1 MPVVH
6 AQQPLNIIN
15 GSKNF
20 ITHGNV
26 GDIAVIMAVTDASKG
41 KRVISAFAIDK
52 SMPGFYASKKENKL
66 GMRCSDTASLTFD
79 NVRVPAS
86 HLIGNEGEGFVQA
99 LQILDGGR
107 ISIAALSVGLA
118 QGALN
123 ASLKYS
129 VERKQFNQRLADMQA
144 IQFKLA
150 KMAMDIEAARLLTYK
165 TAWMRD
171 NGQNITLAASQAK
184 LHASEI
190 AVRVAEE
197 SVQIHGG
204 YGYIKEYPV
213 EKYYRDV
220 KLLTIGE
227 GTSEVQ
233 KLVIAIQLL
242 TD

>member
-1 MPVVH
+1 
-6 AQQPLNIIN
+6 
-15 GSKNF
+15 
-20 ITHGNV
+20 
-26 GDIAVIMAVTDASKG
+26 
-41 KRVISAFAIDK
+41 
-52 SMPGFYASKKENKL
+52 
-66 GMRCSDTASLTFD
+66 MRCSDTASLTFD

-86 HLIGNEGEGFVQA
+86 HLIGNEGEGFIQA

-123 ASLKYS
+123 ASLKYA

-150 KMAMDIEAARLLTYK
+150 KMAMDTEAARLLTYK

-213 EKYYRDV
+213 EKFYRDV

-233 KLVIAIQLL
+233 KLVIARQLL
-242 TD
+242 MN